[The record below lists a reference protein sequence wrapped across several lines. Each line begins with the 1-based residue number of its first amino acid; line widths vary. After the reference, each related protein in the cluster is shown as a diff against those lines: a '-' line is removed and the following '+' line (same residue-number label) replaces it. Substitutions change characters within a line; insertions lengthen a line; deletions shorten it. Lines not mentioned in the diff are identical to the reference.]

1 MRIRMISRAG
11 MALLFLLAL
20 WVALA
25 AAGHAAS
32 ENAVWPQSDGTAVS
46 TDGKLVIDYS
56 HIEQGYVMAR
66 IDSPSNHRMR
76 IRVTVG
82 GAQLIYELNSE
93 AEYEAFPLQM
103 GSGKYEFS
111 LFENVKSNKY
121 SAEGKLTFD
130 AQLVDEN
137 AAFLVPN
144 PYVYYTQLSEA
155 VAKSDELTA
164 IFESPDKDL
173 PQAEVY
179 ETITKFMADEFSYDF
194 VRAAS
199 ISPGE
204 LPEVDGCFEKF
215 SFSRRAFMAFF
226 ASSACFCSTAALM
239 ASLQAFTWAP
249 NAGFSSLLRSRIR
262 DIRPCTL
269 PFFPRYWILTCC
281 RDSRSDAASMAFSA
295 SSRTFS
301 T

>member
-25 AAGHAAS
+25 AAGHASS
-32 ENAVWPQSDGTAVS
+32 ENAVWPQSDGTAVNA
-46 TDGKLVIDYS
+46 DGKLVIDYS

-204 LPEVDGCFEKF
+204 LPEVDGCFEK
-215 SFSRRAFMAFF
+215 RMGICQDLAAVMVCMLRVQGIPARLMIGYADKYYHAWTTAVVNGEEIFF
-226 ASSACFCSTAALM
+226 DPTAAID
-239 ASLQAFTWAP
+239 AIWAKKYSIER
-249 NAGFSSLLRSRIR
+249 F
-262 DIRPCTL
+262 
-269 PFFPRYWILTCC
+269 Y
-281 RDSRSDAASMAFSA
+281 
-295 SSRTFS
+295 
-301 T
+301 